1 MEDCSTSNPEAV
13 KIVDLSQ
20 VPSSLLSKKPKKRV
34 QWRDDQLEQVKYF
47 KQNDE
52 PSAPG
57 LSEKEVL
64 EIQKCLAD
72 VPSHMIPAELS
83 RIEMKLDRQK
93 REEQKSMES
102 QLK

>member
-1 MEDCSTSNPEAV
+1 LLEEPIEDCSTSNPEAV
-13 KIVDLSQ
+13 KIIL
-20 VPSSLLSKKPKKRV
+20 PSNNEPSKKSRKRV

-93 REEQKSMES
+93 REE
-102 QLK
+102 